1 MTTLVRARNP
11 LETLRMNQQP
21 AGRRRSKRLAGY
33 EEEDGDFQFTRVS
46 KKAKTTASVPD
57 PIPEAVLPV
66 TTTVPRRTKKVVH
79 ERQTHGVTSASSPPV
94 KKTRGAP
101 KTNLS
106 TPKESRVEKVQKPR
120 SEVEPKRG
128 TRKSTRLSTEKVQ
141 SGNGNTANGSRDHD
155 NSIDMNGGAP
165 VPEESNRSTIE
176 APNNTHS
183 TVIALPFS
191 DTPII
196 NRNKELRKKGG
207 TGQRRSSLGMRGRRA
222 SSLIDSGYSAIPHK
236 EVETSQ
242 FYKHIEDGLPEP
254 RRMKQ
259 LLTWTGERALPEKPA
274 HGDPDSGAKLA
285 ARAISEALLKDFGTN
300 STFSNWF
307 DREEKQPTRITK
319 VVKKPNP
326 KNIEAEENIQ
336 ALEARVKQLEIEK
349 AQWISF
355 KKPPAPLPPL
365 FPNTDADTN
374 PLSPSQIDA
383 TLLDPEQ
390 SDILSLINSSSSL
403 TLRENVSERLKT
415 IHQEIEGKVDR
426 FVDGI
431 HKIEGYGG
439 TVGRVADKI
448 LALSAVRL
456 DERERRERELVGTRD
471 VSMVEVLR
479 SLSRILPEGSA
490 R

>member
-57 PIPEAVLPV
+57 SIPEAAPPV

-79 ERQTHGVTSASSPPV
+79 ERETHDVVLAPSPPV
-94 KKTRGAP
+94 KKARGAP
-101 KTNLS
+101 RTNLS
-106 TPKESRVEKVQKPR
+106 TPKESKVEKVQKPR
-120 SEVEPKRG
+120 NEVEPKRG
-128 TRKSTRLSTEKVQ
+128 TRKSTRLSTEKLQ
-141 SGNGNTANGSRDHD
+141 NGNGNTVNGSRDHD
-155 NSIDMNGGAP
+155 NSIDMIGGAP

-326 KNIEAEENIQ
+326 KNIEAEENMQ

-355 KKPPAPLPPL
+355 KKPPASLLPL

-403 TLRENVSERLKT
+403 SLRENVSERLKT

-431 HKIEGYGG
+431 HKIERYGE

-448 LALSAVRL
+448 LGLSAVRL

-471 VSMVEVLR
+471 VPMVEVLR

>member
-11 LETLRMNQQP
+11 LETLSMTQQP
-21 AGRRRSKRLAGY
+21 AARRRSKRLAGY

-46 KKAKTTASVPD
+46 KKAKTAASVPA
-57 PIPEAVLPV
+57 PIPEAAPPV
-66 TTTVPRRTKKVVH
+66 TTTVPRRSKKVVH
-79 ERQTHGVTSASSPPV
+79 ERETHNISPARAPPV
-94 KKTRGAP
+94 KKSRGAP
-101 KTNLS
+101 KTNPS

-120 SEVEPKRG
+120 NEVEPTRG
-128 TRKSTRLSTEKVQ
+128 TRKSTRLSTEKLHNGD
-141 SGNGNTANGSRDHD
+141 GNIANGSRDYE
-155 NSIDMNGGAP
+155 NGIDMIGGAP
-165 VPEESNRSTIE
+165 APEESNRSTIQ
-176 APNNTHS
+176 AHNTHS
-183 TVIALPFS
+183 TVISLPFS

-242 FYKHIEDGLPEP
+242 FYKHIEDALPEP

-307 DREEKQPTRITK
+307 DRVEIQPARITK

-349 AQWISF
+349 AQWVSF

-365 FPNTDADTN
+365 FPDTDADTN
-374 PLSPSQIDA
+374 PLSPSLIDS
-383 TLLDPEQ
+383 TFLDPEQ
-390 SDILSLINSSSSL
+390 SAILSLITSLSSL
-403 TLRENVSERLKT
+403 SLRENVSERLKV
-415 IHQEIEGKVDR
+415 IHQEIEGKVDH

-431 HKIEGYGG
+431 HKIERFGEV
-439 TVGRVADKI
+439 VGRVADKI

-456 DERERRERELVGTRD
+456 EDRERKERELVGTRD
-471 VSMVEVLR
+471 VPMVEVLR

>member
-1 MTTLVRARNP
+1 MTTLVRTRNP
-11 LETLRMNQQP
+11 LEALIMTQQP
-21 AGRRRSKRLAGY
+21 AARRRSKRLAGY

-46 KKAKTTASVPD
+46 KKAKTAASVPE
-57 PIPEAVLPV
+57 PILEAAPPV
-66 TTTVPRRTKKVVH
+66 TTTVPRRSKKVVH
-79 ERQTHGVTSASSPPV
+79 ERETHNVSPARVSSV
-94 KKTRGAP
+94 KKSRGAP
-101 KTNLS
+101 KPNPS
-106 TPKESRVEKVQKPR
+106 TPKESKVEKAPKPR
-120 SEVEPKRG
+120 NEAEPKRG
-128 TRKSTRLSTEKVQ
+128 TRKSTRISTEKPR
-141 SGNGNTANGSRDHD
+141 NGDSSIANGSRDYE
-155 NSIDMNGGAP
+155 NSIDMIGGAP
-165 VPEESNRSTIE
+165 APEESNRSTVE
-176 APNNTHS
+176 ASNNTHS
-183 TVIALPFS
+183 TVISLPFS

-307 DREEKQPTRITK
+307 DREEKEPTRITK

-349 AQWISF
+349 AQWLSF

-365 FPNTDADTN
+365 FSNTDTDTN
-374 PLSPSQIDA
+374 PLSPSLIDS

-390 SDILSLINSSSSL
+390 SAILSLIISSSSL
-403 TLRENVSERLKT
+403 SLRGNVSERLKAV
-415 IHQEIEGKVDR
+415 HQEIEEKVDH
-426 FVDGI
+426 FVDGM
-431 HKIEGYGG
+431 HKIERYGE

-456 DERERRERELVGTRD
+456 EDRDRKEREFVGTRD
-471 VSMVEVLR
+471 VPMVEVLR

>member
-11 LETLRMNQQP
+11 LESLRMNQQP

-33 EEEDGDFQFTRVS
+33 EEEDGDFQFTRIS

-57 PIPEAVLPV
+57 PIPEAVQPV

-79 ERQTHGVTSASSPPV
+79 ERETHGVTSASSPPV

-128 TRKSTRLSTEKVQ
+128 TRKS
-141 SGNGNTANGSRDHD
+141 
-155 NSIDMNGGAP
+155 
-165 VPEESNRSTIE
+165 
-176 APNNTHS
+176 
-183 TVIALPFS
+183 
-191 DTPII
+191 
-196 NRNKELRKKGG
+196 
-207 TGQRRSSLGMRGRRA
+207 QRRSSLGMRGRRA

-390 SDILSLINSSSSL
+390 SDILSLINSSPSL
-403 TLRENVSERLKT
+403 SLRENVSERLKT

-431 HKIEGYGG
+431 HKIERYGE

-471 VSMVEVLR
+471 VPMVEVLR